1 MYNITTY
8 TKNKAKDLGVTV
20 KPSNKKNKKIDVYK
34 NNKLIASIGA
44 LGYNDY
50 PTFIN
55 KNGISYANDRRRL
68 YKIRHS
74 TDRVIKGSNG
84 FYADKLLW

>member
-8 TKNKAKDLGVTV
+8 TKEKAKYLGVVV

-34 NNKLIASIGA
+34 NNKLIASVGDIN
-44 LGYNDY
+44 YYDY
-50 PTFIN
+50 PNFIIN
-55 KNGISYANDRRRL
+55 KGIEYANNKKRL
-68 YKIRHS
+68 YKIRHNK
-74 TDRVIKGSNG
+74 DRLIKGSKG